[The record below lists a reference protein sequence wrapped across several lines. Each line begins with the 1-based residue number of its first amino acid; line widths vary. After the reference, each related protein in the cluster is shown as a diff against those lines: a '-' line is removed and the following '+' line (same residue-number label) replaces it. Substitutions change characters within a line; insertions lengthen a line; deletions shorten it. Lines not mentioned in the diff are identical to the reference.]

1 MPHPPDHPALSGR
14 PQAQTGKV
22 VLAEEAV
29 RLIRDGDTLATTGFI
44 GSGFAEGLAKALE
57 RRFLKTGQPRDLTLV
72 YAAGQGDGKD
82 KGLNHLGHEGLVK
95 RVIGGHW
102 GLVPK
107 LGALALD
114 NRIEA
119 YNFPQGVVA
128 HLFRAIAAGRPGLL
142 THVGLGTFV
151 DPDFDGGK
159 INTRTT
165 EDLVERTTLRGRDYL
180 FYPTFPIHAAL
191 LRGTTADLDGNVSQE
206 DEALWLEGLQIAQAV
221 HNSGGVVIVQVAR
234 IAERGTLHPRQV
246 RIPGIMVDCVVQADP
261 EDHWQSFTDRLN
273 PAFTGAVRVP
283 LKSLPP
289 MPLDARKVIARRA
302 AFELRAN
309 AVVNLGIGMPE
320 GVANIAAEESIND
333 LLTLTTEPGAIGG
346 VPAGGL
352 NFGASTNMAAL
363 VDQPTQFDFYDGGG
377 LDIAF
382 LGLAQADSEGNVN
395 VSRFGR
401 KLAGAGGFIN
411 ISQNAKKVVF
421 VGTLTAGKPQL
432 SIGDGRLE
440 IVTDDGA
447 RKFLAEVEQRT
458 FSGPLAAASGRP
470 IFYVTERCVFQL
482 RPEGLEL
489 VEIAPGLD
497 LERDVLAWLAFTP
510 LMPHPPT
517 LMDNRIFRPE
527 TMGLRDD
534 LLSQP
539 IEDRLSYDPDQNLF
553 FVNFEGFAVK
563 SLEQIEHIR
572 DVIERR
578 LDTIGRKV
586 YAIVNYENFEIY
598 PDVVDAY
605 TAMVRD
611 LVERRYSGVSR
622 YTTSAFLRMLLGD
635 KLKGRDQ
642 SPHIY
647 WSQQEAREHLE
658 EKDET

>member
-14 PQAQTGKV
+14 PQARTGKV
-22 VLAEEAV
+22 VSAEEAM

-57 RRFLKTGQPRDLTLV
+57 RRFLETGRPRDLTLV

-114 NRIEA
+114 NKIEA

-159 INTRTT
+159 INARTT

-191 LRGTTADLDGNVSQE
+191 LRGTTADLDGNVTQE
-206 DEALWLEGLQIAQAV
+206 DEALYLEGLQIAQAV

-273 PAFTGAVRVP
+273 PAFTGAVKVP

-302 AFELRAN
+302 AFELRPN

-382 LGLAQADSEGNVN
+382 LGLAQADGEGNVN

-401 KLAGAGGFIN
+401 RLAGAGGFIN

-432 SIGDGRLE
+432 TIGDGRLE
-440 IVTDDGA
+440 IVAEDGS
-447 RKFLAEVEQRT
+447 RKFLAAVEQRT

-470 IFYVTERCVFQL
+470 ILYVTERCVFRL

-489 VEIAPGLD
+489 IEIAPGLD
-497 LERDVLAWLAFTP
+497 LQRDVLAHLAFTP
-510 LMPHPPT
+510 LMPRPPAV
-517 LMDNRIFRPE
+517 MDSRIFRPE
-527 TMGLRDD
+527 AMGLRDD

-539 IEDRLSYDPDQNLF
+539 IEDRLSYDPDENLF
-553 FVNFEGFAVK
+553 FVNFEGYTVK
-563 SLEQIEHIR
+563 SLEQIDHIR

-578 LDTIGRKV
+578 LDAIGRRV

-647 WSQQEAREHLE
+647 WNQQEARAHLG
-658 EKDET
+658 EK